1 MVHIIPPYRTYQ
13 AACREKNYKASVME
27 GVSGVEWV
35 AITDKRTGNTNLL
48 RIPEGISLNTPEIP
62 EHLRMQFTGE
72 LVSDMIDK
80 FI

>member
-1 MVHIIPPYRTYQ
+1 MVRIIPPYRTYQ
-13 AACREKNYKASVME
+13 AACRGKSYKASVME

-35 AITDKRTGNTNLL
+35 AITDKQTGSTKLL
-48 RIPEGISLNTPEIP
+48 RIPDGINLNTPEIP
-62 EHLRMQFTGE
+62 EPLRMQFTSE